1 MSKNFRPSD
10 AKFAREAIVISEM
23 GDRSPSTLGAGPLCG
38 GRWEMGSL
46 EGVRLK
52 VEGGNGLGMGGDS

>member
-1 MSKNFRPSD
+1 MKMSKNFNPTYHE
-10 AKFAREAIVISEM
+10 FARGVLRAPKM
-23 GDRSPSTLGAGPLCG
+23 GD